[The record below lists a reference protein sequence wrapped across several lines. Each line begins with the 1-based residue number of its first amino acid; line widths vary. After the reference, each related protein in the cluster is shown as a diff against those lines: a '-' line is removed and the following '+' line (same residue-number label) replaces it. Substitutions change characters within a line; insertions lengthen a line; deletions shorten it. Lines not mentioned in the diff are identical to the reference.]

1 MMALIDDQQVEVSEV
16 EEGETFVQQVKK
28 HLVDHDK
35 DLVFIDRPL
44 PVIVCPVVDVIRAT

>member
-1 MMALIDDQQVEVSEV
+1 MALIDDQQVEVSEV

-35 DLVFIDRPL
+35 DLVFIDRPS